1 LTRAG
6 KVTSRR
12 MSVDAEH
19 SAHQAYFD
27 DQAARSNSEFWDRF
41 GRRPSFTGKRVLD
54 LGSGHGAMS
63 IEMAQEGATVVGVD
77 PSDELVAFAT
87 ENARERFP
95 DVAAQLEF
103 TTRDAGELT
112 EDGAFDLAVSK
123 DTFEH
128 VADVPALLRS
138 LHRLLRPGGE
148 VWVGFS
154 PLYYS
159 PRGDHERTGLR
170 LPWAHA
176 VLPESKVLERAAR
189 EAGEPV
195 SSLTDLGLNGLT
207 PKAFRAAV
215 TASGLEIETVA
226 YNRGDKALLK
236 ALSGLR
242 RVPPLE
248 KFATVSVYAVLRKPA

>member
-1 LTRAG
+1 MTA
-6 KVTSRR
+6 T
-12 MSVDAEH
+12 AEH
-19 SAHQAYFD
+19 RAYFD
-27 DQAARSNSEFWDRF
+27 DQAARSNSEFWERF
-41 GRRPSFTGKRVLD
+41 GRRPSFAGKRVLEI
-54 LGSGHGAMS
+54 GSGHGAMS
-63 IEMAQEGATVVGVD
+63 VEMAREGATVVGVD
-77 PSDELVAFAT
+77 PSAELVAFAA

-95 DVAAQLEF
+95 DLADQLEF
-103 TTRDAGELT
+103 TTTDAGGLT
-112 EDGAFDLAVSK
+112 SDGEFDLAVSK

-128 VADVPALLRS
+128 VADVPGLLRS

-159 PRGDHERTGLR
+159 PRGNHERTGTR

-176 VLPESKVLERAAR
+176 VLPERKVLELAAR
-189 EAGEPV
+189 DAGEPV
-195 SSLTDLGLNGLT
+195 QSLNDLGLNGLT
-207 PKAFRAAV
+207 PKAFREAVAAG
-215 TASGLEIETVA
+215 GLVIDTVA

-248 KFATVSVYAVLRKPA
+248 KFATVSIYAVLRKPA

>member
-1 LTRAG
+1 MTTA
-6 KVTSRR
+6 
-12 MSVDAEH
+12 AE
-19 SAHQAYFD
+19 HQAYFD
-27 DQAARSNSEFWDRF
+27 DQAARSNTEFWERF
-41 GRRPSFTGKRVLD
+41 GRRPAFAGKRVLD

-63 IEMAQEGATVVGVD
+63 VEMAREGATVVGVD
-77 PSDELVAFAT
+77 PSGELVAFAT
-87 ENARERFP
+87 ENTRERFP
-95 DVAAQLEF
+95 DLAERLEF
-103 TTRDAGELT
+103 TTRDAGDL
-112 EDGAFDLAVSK
+112 EDGGGFDLVVSK

-138 LHRLLRPGGE
+138 LQRLLRPGGE

-176 VLPESKVLERAAR
+176 FLPESKVLERAAR

-195 SSLTDLGLNGLT
+195 GSLTDLGLNGLT

-215 TASGLEIETVA
+215 TASGLEI
-226 YNRGDKALLK
+226 
-236 ALSGLR
+236 
-242 RVPPLE
+242 
-248 KFATVSVYAVLRKPA
+248 